1 MPAAARRSRHT
12 SLAALFVSSF
22 LSAILVFAVVAV
34 AQPAEVLG
42 ATLSKVAL
50 CNANL
55 RTRPS
60 TSAPAKKVITTGT
73 RVTAN
78 LRLVGGSWR
87 TTCAG
92 VAVSGHSWYRI
103 TAVNGKS
110 VKSLYGVTYLYA
122 AVGLFKTYVP
132 PPVTKY
138 AACRANLRSSAST
151 GATSRTVINTDTK
164 VLVVTQVTGSSYST
178 TCAGKAVSGKS
189 WYRISAVNGKSVKS
203 VYGVTYLY
211 SATGLYKSTVTTTQ
225 SPTPTPTP
233 PTATPTPTPTPTATP
248 SSPYTEGIDISHW
261 QGTINWTKVAAAGKR
276 FAFMKASEST
286 DFVDNTYATNRQQA
300 RAAGLYVGAYHF
312 AQPSTGAGDAIAE
325 ADHFIDTAAPASG
338 DLIPVLDLERS
349 GSLSQTA
356 LTAWVTGIPPT
367 RQ

>member
-1 MPAAARRSRHT
+1 MLGFLPQEVPALSPAARRSRHS
-12 SLAALFVSSF
+12 SLAALVASSF

-34 AQPAEVLG
+34 TQPGEVLG

-55 RTRPS
+55 RTSPS
-60 TSAPAKKVITTGT
+60 TSAPARKVITTGT

-151 GATSRTVINTDTK
+151 GATARTVINTDTK

-203 VYGVTYLY
+203 LYGVTYLY

-225 SPTPTPTP
+225 APTPTPTPTP
-233 PTATPTPTPTPTATP
+233 PAAHARPRRRPRPRRPRRATPRGSTSATGR
-248 SSPYTEGIDISHW
+248 E
-261 QGTINWTKVAAAGKR
+261 R
-276 FAFMKASEST
+276 
-286 DFVDNTYATNRQQA
+286 
-300 RAAGLYVGAYHF
+300 
-312 AQPSTGAGDAIAE
+312 STGPRWRR
-325 ADHFIDTAAPASG
+325 PASG
-338 DLIPVLDLERS
+338 SRS
-349 GSLSQTA
+349 
-356 LTAWVTGIPPT
+356 
-367 RQ
+367 

>member
-1 MPAAARRSRHT
+1 M
-12 SLAALFVSSF
+12 
-22 LSAILVFAVVAV
+22 
-34 AQPAEVLG
+34 
-42 ATLSKVAL
+42 
-50 CNANL
+50 
-55 RTRPS
+55 
-60 TSAPAKKVITTGT
+60 
-73 RVTAN
+73 TAN

-138 AACRANLRSSAST
+138 AACRANLRTSAST
-151 GATSRTVINTDTK
+151 GATARTVINTDTK

-203 VYGVTYLY
+203 LYGVTYLY

-225 SPTPTPTP
+225 APTPDPDPDPAAHADPDPTPTPTP
-233 PTATPTPTPTPTATP
+233 TP

-261 QGTINWTKVAAAGKR
+261 QGAINWTKVAAAGKR

-325 ADHFIDTAAPASG
+325 ADHFIDTASPASG

-349 GSLSQTA
+349 GSLSQAA
-356 LTAWVTGIPPT
+356 LTTWVQAFLAARRRACRREGHHLRLAELLADLHGRHELVR
-367 RQ
+367 RQRLRHPVGRPLDDRGRPDRPGWQLGR